1 VSLAKDLF
9 IFFTNNV
16 NCNSDNN
23 LFKSC
28 QGRSIITIILLV
40 ISFIGITFGMYGYGG
55 SFGKNSG
62 HWLSNDGNNKFV
74 KLFVIII
81 MSLMVGWFFALHMKF
96 NMFYFL
102 YDCVMQPS
110 RAILFT
116 LAPLTV
122 VALAI
127 TQIIIADLTSKNI
140 GNTIKTD
147 G

>member
-1 VSLAKDLF
+1 
-9 IFFTNNV
+9 
-16 NCNSDNN
+16 
-23 LFKSC
+23 
-28 QGRSIITIILLV
+28 
-40 ISFIGITFGMYGYGG
+40 MYGYGG